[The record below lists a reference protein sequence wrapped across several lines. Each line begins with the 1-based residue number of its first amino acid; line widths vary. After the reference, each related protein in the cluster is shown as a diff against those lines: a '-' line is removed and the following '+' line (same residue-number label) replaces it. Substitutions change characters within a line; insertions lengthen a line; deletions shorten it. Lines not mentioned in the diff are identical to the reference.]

1 MICKFEIFFV
11 NLHRF
16 LKKAMKNR
24 IILILSMALLA
35 SCTIRHDRQLIETAE
50 VLLYTNRDSAEVLLR
65 QVERPERLDDAHLAK
80 YWLLTCDLHANS
92 LKSLSEDSMICWAA
106 DYYRHQWVNEHSD
119 ARSMILSGMEE
130 ALYWWWID
138 DKEKAQEVLQ
148 QQKLYAD
155 EVAEITGE
163 HMWQMVVLRVSAE
176 IAMRD
181 HDYERVRDYTETLI
195 SLNDEKAIHLDEA
208 ARIYN
213 AMGMVYF
220 SLGEYDKMEDAFQKA
235 IVHESDS
242 VFVWNVARRNYADLV
257 GETGQTDRA
266 IRMHEEL
273 ASHYCMSKGL
283 PLIESLHSLSRLW
296 LKKGDKQRADR
307 YMKEAEDLF
316 QDYKVSN
323 YVEPSTEAGLLAY
336 RQVLDYAM
344 HGTFS
349 NMPLTQYNN
358 QWTEDDHVR
367 YRISEAQ
374 ERSVRDLRERNL
386 YLTISRQRQVILLVS
401 VVFFALG
408 TIALVWSLS
417 RRRKRMLIE
426 KEEEIETLRNMLA
439 STDKTDNKESVRK
452 LMLQQLGIIKTI
464 AGTPTEANQH
474 LLSRLMALNEDTAA
488 ALIDWQSI
496 YQTID
501 LVYDGFYSHLVE
513 KYGATTPQEPDTTRP
528 VLNEKELQLCCLL
541 RADFSTKEINMLTR
555 QSLQTIYQRK
565 THVRQKLGLQE
576 GEDIIEILG

>member
-1 MICKFEIFFV
+1 MGFILTCVCQIFFV
-11 NLHRF
+11 ILHRF
-16 LKKAMKNR
+16 LMKAMKNW
-24 IILILSMALLA
+24 IIFIMTVALFA
-35 SCTIRHDRQLIETAE
+35 SCSIRHDRQLIETAE
-50 VLLYTNRDSAEVLLR
+50 ALLYSNRDSAELLLR

-130 ALYWWWID
+130 TLYWWWID
-138 DKEKAQEVLQ
+138 NKEKAQEVLQ

-181 HDYERVRDYTETLI
+181 HDYQRVRDYTETLI
-195 SLNDEKAIHLDEA
+195 SLNDEKAIHLDEV

-213 AMGMVYF
+213 ALGMVYF

-235 IVHESDS
+235 IAQESDS
-242 VFVWNVARRNYADLV
+242 VFVWNVVRRNYADML
-257 GETGQTDRA
+257 GEIGQTDRA
-266 IRMHEEL
+266 IRMHEDL
-273 ASHYCMSKGL
+273 VSHYRSSNGL
-283 PLIESLHSLSRLW
+283 PLIESLYSLSCLW
-296 LKKGDKQRADR
+296 LKKGEKQRADR
-307 YMKEAEDLF
+307 YMREAEDLF
-316 QDYKVSN
+316 QNYKDTN
-323 YVEPSTEAGLLAY
+323 YIEPSTEAGLLAY
-336 RQVLDYAM
+336 RQVLDYAL

-349 NMPLTQYNN
+349 NMPLAQYNN
-358 QWTEDDHVR
+358 QWSEDDHVR

-386 YLTISRQRQVILLVS
+386 YLTISRQRQVILFVS
-401 VVFFALG
+401 VVFFALA
-408 TIALVWSLS
+408 IIVLVLSLS

-439 STDKTDNKESVRK
+439 SSDKTDNKENVRK

-501 LVYDGFYSHLVE
+501 LVYEGFYSRLQQRF
-513 KYGATTPQEPDTTRP
+513 AD

-565 THVRQKLGLQE
+565 TQVRQKLGLAD
-576 GEDIIEILG
+576 GDDIIEKLG

>member
-1 MICKFEIFFV
+1 MGFILTCVCQIFFV
-11 NLHRF
+11 ILHRF
-16 LKKAMKNR
+16 LMKAMKNW
-24 IILILSMALLA
+24 IIFIMTVALFA
-35 SCTIRHDRQLIETAE
+35 SCSIRHDRQLIETAE
-50 VLLYTNRDSAEVLLR
+50 ALLYSNRDSAELLLR

-138 DKEKAQEVLQ
+138 NKEKAQEVLQ

-181 HDYERVRDYTETLI
+181 HDYQRVRDYTETLI
-195 SLNDEKAIHLDEA
+195 SLNDEKAIHLDEV

-213 AMGMVYF
+213 ALGTVYF
-220 SLGEYDKMEDAFQKA
+220 SLGEYDKMEDAFPKA
-235 IVHESDS
+235 IAQESDS
-242 VFVWNVARRNYADLV
+242 VFVWNVARRNYADML
-257 GETGQTDRA
+257 GEIGQTDRA
-266 IRMHEEL
+266 IRMHEDL
-273 ASHYCMSKGL
+273 VSHYRSSNGL
-283 PLIESLHSLSRLW
+283 PLIESLYSLSRLW
-296 LKKGDKQRADR
+296 LKKGEKQRAER
-307 YMKEAEDLF
+307 YMREAEELF
-316 QDYKVSN
+316 QNYKDTN
-323 YVEPSTEAGLLAY
+323 YIEPSTEAGLLAY
-336 RQVLDYAM
+336 RQVLDYAL

-349 NMPLTQYNN
+349 NMPLAQYNN
-358 QWTEDDHVR
+358 QWSEDDHVR

-386 YLTISRQRQVILLVS
+386 YLTISRQRQVILFVS
-401 VVFFALG
+401 VVF
-408 TIALVWSLS
+408 IALAIIVLVLSLF

-439 STDKTDNKESVRK
+439 SSDKTDNKENVRK

-501 LVYDGFYSHLVE
+501 LVYDGFYSRLQQRF
-513 KYGATTPQEPDTTRP
+513 AD

-565 THVRQKLGLQE
+565 TQVRQKLGLAE
-576 GEDIIEILG
+576 GDDIIEKLG

>member
-1 MICKFEIFFV
+1 
-11 NLHRF
+11 
-16 LKKAMKNR
+16 MKNW
-24 IILILSMALLA
+24 IILILSVALFA
-35 SCTIRHDRQLIETAE
+35 SCNTRDIKRIELAE
-50 VLLYTNRDSAEVLLR
+50 TLMQTNRDSAEVLLR
-65 QVERPERLDDAHLAK
+65 QVERPGRLDDAHLAK

-106 DYYRHQWVNEHSD
+106 DYYRHQWENDHSD

-138 DKEKAQEVLQ
+138 NKEKAQEVLQ

-155 EVAEITGE
+155 EVAGITGE
-163 HMWQMVVLRVSAE
+163 HLWQMVVLRVSAE

-195 SLNDEKAIHLDEA
+195 SLNDEKAIHLDEV

-220 SLGEYDKMEDAFQKA
+220 SLGEYGKMEEAFQKA
-235 IVHESDS
+235 IAQEADS
-242 VFVWNVARRNYADLV
+242 VFVWNVARRNYADML
-257 GETGQTDRA
+257 GEIGQTDRA
-266 IRMHEEL
+266 IRMHEDL
-273 ASHYCMSKGL
+273 VSHYRSSNGL
-283 PLIESLHSLSRLW
+283 PLIESLYSLSRLW

-316 QDYKVSN
+316 RNFKDTN

-336 RQVLDYAM
+336 RQVLDYAL

-349 NMPLTQYNN
+349 SMPLTQYNN

-367 YRISEAQ
+367 FRISEAQ

-386 YLTISRQRQVILLVS
+386 YLTISRQRQVILFVS
-401 VVFFALG
+401 VVFFALA
-408 TIALVWSLS
+408 IIVLVLSLS

-439 STDKTDNKESVRK
+439 SSDKTDNKENVRK

-501 LVYDGFYSHLVE
+501 LVYDGFYSRLQQRF
-513 KYGATTPQEPDTTRP
+513 AD

-565 THVRQKLGLQE
+565 TQVRQKLGLAD
-576 GEDIIEILG
+576 GDDIIEKLG